1 MKSTFLPKTVR
12 IQMMHINSKL
22 TILIVSILLLLTTA
36 VSAQSDTV
44 RWKWGLKL
52 TWNHFLEDP
61 TGKGYDWSLNSWK
74 TVSNLGGKK
83 GENPKI
89 QITIYL
95 NKASSYVQP
104 EAKTTDNLERI
115 NHTFNLYELGARKAR
130 YKLDSITKSG
140 GKYDAEKAR
149 IVIERAFDW
158 YNFIT
163 EKLAQDYNGR
173 GRVNFRPFW
182 RNKVDSLFKVYRDY
196 NKYALNIK
204 SDFGGEFDL
213 QLGTASWV
221 PATPLYVKYPL
232 NIHFSMIAGG
242 VYKKNSAGM
251 RLGAN
256 GNTATPV
263 LIQKMGLN
271 MPSEEA
277 YITQG
282 DLQLYLGRRI
292 FQTTRFGMSFYVAG
306 GGSYLQFATRP
317 LFWTWSYT
325 PSIAFDWDMFAPEL
339 KDNQHYHVN
348 LRFKVDY
355 TVANYFDYYQP
366 RLLTF
371 SIGFSGFGYSR
382 NYGVAKTPERFR
394 GWFD

>member
-1 MKSTFLPKTVR
+1 MKSTFSLFIFLAICNCGV
-12 IQMMHINSKL
+12 N
-22 TILIVSILLLLTTA
+22 
-36 VSAQSDTV
+36 AQSDTL
-44 RWKWGLKL
+44 RWKWGVKL
-52 TWNHFLEDP
+52 TWDHFLEDP
-61 TGKGYDWSLNSWK
+61 KGKDYNWSLNAWN
-74 TVSNLGGKK
+74 TVSNLGAKK
-83 GENPKI
+83 DENPKI

-115 NHTFNLYELGARKAR
+115 NHIFNLYELGARKAR

-140 GKYDAEKAR
+140 GKYDEEKADR
-149 IVIERAFDW
+149 IVERAFEW
-158 YNFIT
+158 YTFIKG
-163 EKLAQDYNGR
+163 KLADDYSGR
-173 GRVNFRPFW
+173 GRDNFRPFW

-196 NKYALNIK
+196 NRYELNIK

-221 PATPLYVKYPL
+221 PATPLYIKHPL

-242 VYKKNSAGM
+242 VYKKYSSGLRMGFNGNSA
-251 RLGAN
+251 
-256 GNTATPV
+256 TPEF
-263 LIQKMGLN
+263 LN
-271 MPSEEA
+271 EVELSLPTEESF
-277 YITQG
+277 ITQG

-292 FQTTRFGMSFYVAG
+292 FQTTRFGMSVYLAG
-306 GGSYLQFATRP
+306 GGSYLQFGTNP
-317 LFWTWSYT
+317 IFWTWSYT

-339 KDNQHYHVN
+339 KDNQHYHIN

-394 GWFD
+394 GMID